1 MKTEKKARR
10 GFKLGVIA
18 TMTAAGT
25 IYYYMKKNN
34 KSASDMLD
42 DGMAVVEDA
51 AYGANRALKD
61 ATAYTQD
68 KAKSMFKNAK
78 EGFEDGADKLE
89 DGAKKIE
96 DGFNDVAKDVKKNIN
111 KTY

>member
-1 MKTEKKARR
+1 MKTEKKARK

-34 KSASDMLD
+34 KSASDMMD
-42 DGMAVVEDA
+42 DGMAVVEDV

-61 ATAYTQD
+61 ATAYTSD
-68 KAKSMFKNAK
+68 KAKTMFKNAK
-78 EGFEDGADKLE
+78 EGFEDGADKFE
-89 DGAKKIE
+89 DGAKKVE
-96 DGFNDVAKDVKKNIN
+96 DGFNDVAKDVKKNID